1 MIVLKYDNCDIFLEY
16 ILCVFG
22 IWRGVSDEG
31 KGGGMSNFM
40 KEFLCNFLDIWIFG
54 YKGNVE
60 FF

>member
-40 KEFLCNFLDIWIFG
+40 KEFLCNFLDI
-54 YKGNVE
+54 
-60 FF
+60 